1 MIASNNT
8 VKIRYQPQIKRFITL
23 SISTELFKDH
33 YKDFK
38 CLFFFFFYKEKQVM
52 HPFPATCVAH
62 CYGDKM
68 TEQIELRFYSKTILI
83 NSYYISFTWES
94 TRSHIL

>member
-1 MIASNNT
+1 
-8 VKIRYQPQIKRFITL
+8 
-23 SISTELFKDH
+23 
-33 YKDFK
+33 
-38 CLFFFFFYKEKQVM
+38 M